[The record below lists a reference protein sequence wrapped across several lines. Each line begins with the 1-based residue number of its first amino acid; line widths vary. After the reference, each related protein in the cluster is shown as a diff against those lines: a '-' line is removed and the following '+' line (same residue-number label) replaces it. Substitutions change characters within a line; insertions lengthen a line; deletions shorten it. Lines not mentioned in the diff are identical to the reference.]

1 MSSFELGVNRAGR
14 PYRLHPAADGRELR
28 SELLPMP
35 PIAELLKDLEDLED
49 LEAYSKEEI
58 LVKAFARGATIGFSR
73 GLRKRVDLIG
83 ELVDF
88 EIVSLHELRN
98 ATHMS
103 ESHLRRILLRQ
114 GVRATTRQVRAPARP
129 TLSGGGGE
137 EDDHHKPEPLGGDA
151 VRRRHSSRR
160 RGPGGRRG
168 PGPAR
173 GGAGSGLPR
182 AAHVTLPRS

>member
-35 PIAELLKDLEDLED
+35 PIEELLKD

-73 GLRKRVDLIG
+73 GLRKRDDLIG

-88 EIVSLHELRN
+88 EIVSLRDLRD

-103 ESHLRRILLRQ
+103 ESHLRRILRRQ
-114 GVRATTRQVRAPARP
+114 GVPATTRQVRAPARP
-129 TLSGGGGE
+129 TLCFERSSLLQR
-137 EDDHHKPEPLGGDA
+137 KNGD
-151 VRRRHSSRR
+151 
-160 RGPGGRRG
+160 
-168 PGPAR
+168 
-173 GGAGSGLPR
+173 
-182 AAHVTLPRS
+182 